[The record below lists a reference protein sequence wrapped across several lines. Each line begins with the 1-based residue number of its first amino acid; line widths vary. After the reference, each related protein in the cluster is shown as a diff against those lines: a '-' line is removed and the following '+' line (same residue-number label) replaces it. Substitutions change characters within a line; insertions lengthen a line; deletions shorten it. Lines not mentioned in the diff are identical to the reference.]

1 MLRIYEKAFLGEKI
15 VSLEE
20 AKLSVA
26 SSAVLYGLSVYTVLP
41 IVHTKDGAAAF
52 RLADHFDRLINSS
65 RIIGIDTFEKNWTYE
80 KFEKVLTDVVRA
92 NSLKE
97 NVFARITV
105 HVDELVPGTRSR
117 ELSTTL
123 SIFLYEAKPIVP
135 QNGVRLMTS
144 RWQRV
149 SDRAIPPRAKV
160 NSAYVNSVLAKQEA
174 IDAGFDDALFL
185 NVVGNISELSAA
197 NIFLVKDSVLITP
210 DTASDILEGIT
221 RRTILEI
228 AKEEEIKIEERSV
241 QPSELTEADEA
252 FASGTSSFV
261 AHIKEIDGKIIGKGV
276 LGPVTS
282 MLQKKYFEL
291 LKGQSVAS
299 KKYLTNL

>member
-1 MLRIYEKAFLGEKI
+1 
-15 VSLEE
+15 
-20 AKLSVA
+20 
-26 SSAVLYGLSVYTVLP
+26 
-41 IVHTKDGAAAF
+41 
-52 RLADHFDRLINSS
+52 
-65 RIIGIDTFEKNWTYE
+65 
-80 KFEKVLTDVVRA
+80 
-92 NSLKE
+92 
-97 NVFARITV
+97 
-105 HVDELVPGTRSR
+105 
-117 ELSTTL
+117 
-123 SIFLYEAKPIVP
+123 
-135 QNGVRLMTS
+135 MTS

-160 NSAYVNSVLAKQEA
+160 NGAYVNSVLAKQEA